1 MTIKHLEA
9 YDPGKTTGYA
19 WFRFSDTQ
27 PLVLEKFGQ
36 IEDGVEGF
44 IRRDYPMFD
53 ADIVISESFV
63 LDGRTIRPN
72 LEPLKIEGVLMA
84 DAYALQHELV
94 FQRNNFKTHVDDARL
109 KDIGWYQKGMPHAND
124 AIRHGLAWAKLHHRP
139 TLDAYFR
146 DTVE

>member
-19 WFRFSDTQ
+19 WFTIADDT
-27 PLVLEKFGQ
+27 PIELYRCGQ
-36 IEDGVEGF
+36 IQNGINGF
-44 IRRDYPMFD
+44 IARDYAPID
-53 ADIVISESFV
+53 ADIVVAEQFV
-63 LDGRTIRPN
+63 LDGRTVRPE
-72 LEPLKIEGVLMA
+72 LEPLKIEGVLIA

-124 AIRHGLAWAKLHHRP
+124 AIRHGLAWAKTSGHLP
-139 TLDAYFR
+139 TLREYFK
-146 DTVE
+146 